1 MIFDRK
7 KMWLESTWAY
17 RLFRYHHIELNL
29 IYWSCAPVAS
39 DALRRAQA
47 ESPSSE
53 TTDLFNFHTGDAARV
68 PHPLSRWDDSFKMS
82 QTWMRS
88 TLALAIASILE
99 VYIRT
104 VVALALESNPGLL
117 IGAPD
122 VIDGVKLLKGNPSY
136 SYLKYGERCA
146 TGEWSN
152 RIASYKT
159 FFGSAPADLENSI
172 SELEQLRKF
181 RNGVG
186 HTFGRDAQDYRTR
199 MDVKPKRLTAISEDR
214 LKTWLG
220 LAEKVVKSIDGDLGS
235 KHIGE
240 YETLY
245 FFHSKILNLPARGH
259 TTPEATLSKEL
270 TLLHGHG
277 PGKRFCKEL
286 IKYYLKI

>member
-17 RLFRYHHIELNL
+17 RLFRYHHIELNQ
-29 IYWSCAPVAS
+29 IYWSYAPVAN
-39 DALRRAQA
+39 DALRRAHA
-47 ESPSSE
+47 ESPTVE
-53 TTDLFNFHTGDAARV
+53 TKDLFSFHGGDAARV
-68 PHPLSRWDDSFKMS
+68 PHPLSRWDPAFKMS
-82 QTWMRS
+82 RTWMRS

-117 IGAPD
+117 IDAPD
-122 VIDGVKLLKGNPSY
+122 VIDGVKLLKGNSSY
-136 SYLKYGERCA
+136 SYLKLGETCA

-152 RIASYKT
+152 RLANYKK
-159 FFGSAPADLENSI
+159 FFGKVPVDLENSI

-199 MDVKPKRLTAISEDR
+199 MDVKPKGLTAISEDR
-214 LKTWLG
+214 LKKWLG
-220 LAEKVVKSIDGDLGS
+220 LAESVVKSIDADLGPN
-235 KHIGE
+235 HIGE

-245 FFHSKILNLPARGH
+245 FFHTKTLNVPPRGH
-259 TTPEATLSKEL
+259 TTPEAILSKEL
-270 TLLHGHG
+270 NLLHGHG
-277 PGKRFCKEL
+277 PGKKFCKDL
-286 IKYYLKI
+286 IKYYHAL